1 MSNASDTPAPS
12 EKCLQATNDTPAPPA
27 LPQTRW
33 NQHSNFGQQPS
44 NQQQNFGQQPSN
56 FGNQQYHYG
65 NFQEGYGYNQ
75 NP

>member
-44 NQQQNFGQQPSN
+44 N
-56 FGNQQYHYG
+56 
-65 NFQEGYGYNQ
+65 
-75 NP
+75 